1 MKMFVSLTPQ
11 IVNEKSGSS
20 KVTIQDLDMSAI
32 EKGTPFESER
42 ILLHPTD
49 APKEEKH
56 KAYTPLISERSIDQ
70 ARPLKVIYIGA
81 GISGILAAI
90 KFRKAVPDLSLTIYE
105 KNPELGGTWYENQ
118 YPGCACG
125 E

>member
-42 ILLHPTD
+42 ILPVPTD

-90 KFRKAVPDLSLTIYE
+90 KFREAVPDLSLTIYE